1 MQLRMSV
8 FQATLQALLT
18 TFTSGQESIDSP
30 IWSSQSSPSIPTQV
44 LHMTVFPSTSGQ
56 ESTHQPVWSSQSIT
70 PLPTLVLNTA
80 VDAVFTSGNNSTD
93 SPVWNSQSLPT
104 QVLKMT
110 KLQCAELTECLPW
123 KDCPVFSDEMER
135 LRVTPWKSLEYVE
148 KSEELRTWICN
159 MEERRVCCDT
169 DDRVEL
175 LVAGGSRTRCGRWTN
190 NVFFLLA

>member
-1 MQLRMSV
+1 
-8 FQATLQALLT
+8 
-18 TFTSGQESIDSP
+18 
-30 IWSSQSSPSIPTQV
+30 
-44 LHMTVFPSTSGQ
+44 
-56 ESTHQPVWSSQSIT
+56 
-70 PLPTLVLNTA
+70 
-80 VDAVFTSGNNSTD
+80 
-93 SPVWNSQSLPT
+93 
-104 QVLKMT
+104 MT

-190 NVFFLLA
+190 NVFSSLPEVSTGLVVLTCIASSLNNL